1 MNPDSISSASPI
13 ANLGTANPT
22 SASDQELAAQFD
34 QIIAG
39 VGTAAITVILDEA
52 MRMSTEDLTS

>member
-1 MNPDSISSASPI
+1 MNPDSITSASPV
-13 ANLGTANPT
+13 AN
-22 SASDQELAAQFD
+22 ASDLNSADAQQLAAQFD

>member
-1 MNPDSISSASPI
+1 MNPDSISSSPATTAASTD
-13 ANLGTANPT
+13 LT
-22 SASDQELAAQFD
+22 SDAAQQSAAEFD

-39 VGTAAITVILDEA
+39 IGTAAMTVILDEA